1 MGRQRVAGATV
12 EEAIFD
18 DINAWQ
24 AQVSKKPPL
33 EEPRTWQGQ
42 CLGGETRDGKAT
54 RGRSNCGRKP
64 SMMTVNAWQAQVL
77 DGNAPCSRNLH
88 VAGPAVMA
96 EATRGRNCG
105 RHPFLTDSQRVAGA
119 GLEETTRRGT

>member
-12 EEAIFD
+12 EETIFD

-42 CLGGETRDGKAT
+42 CLGGETRDGKST
-54 RGRSNCGRKP
+54 RGMCKFGRNHPVWEVKP
-64 SMMTVNAWQAQVL
+64 AKVLMGTHVWQV
-77 DGNAPCSRNLH
+77 H
-88 VAGPAVMA
+88 VAGRSVA
-96 EATRGRNCG
+96 EPR
-105 RHPFLTDSQRVAGA
+105 L
-119 GLEETTRRGT
+119 